1 MELLQKA
8 RELYHSGE
16 MHDALEVAQAACE
29 RQPRNGE
36 AWWLL
41 ACISRHAAMPAAS
54 DDAFRRAAELTRRRV
69 APVRV
74 SRPEFEA
81 MVAAA
86 GQALSADARRRVGA
100 TRLIIAELPERADVS
115 AGLSPDALVLRM
127 RQGEDVLTLFKVNFE
142 NRCGSAAELAKLVGR
157 TLSKA

>member
-1 MELLQKA
+1 MELLQQA

-16 MHDALEVAQAACE
+16 IHDALEVAQSACE

-54 DDAFRRAAELTRRRV
+54 DDAFRRAADLSRRRV
-69 APVRV
+69 APVRIP
-74 SRPEFEA
+74 RAQFEG
-81 MVAAA
+81 MVAEART
-86 GQALSADARRRVGA
+86 ALSADARRRLGG
-100 TRLIIAELPERADVS
+100 TRIVIAGLPDRIAVR
-115 AGLSPDALVLRM
+115 AGLSPDALVLRT
-127 RQGEDVLTLFKVNFE
+127 RQEEDVLTLFQVNLE
-142 NRCGSAAELAKLVGR
+142 NRCGNAGELAKLVGR